1 MVIQIPVQLPQHIVQ
16 TRKHKTGVTPP
27 AYVVIAYGLP
37 DQPGPAY
44 ALTTGVRRLDVVW
57 HDRHINDDRQ
67 DDGREHIQTDHR
79 ISSHTSLATM

>member
-1 MVIQIPVQLPQHIVQ
+1 MCVFNIVLPEAGCLVNDIPVRLPQHIVQ

-44 ALTTGVRRLDVVW
+44 ALTTGHRRLDVVGY
-57 HDRHINDDRQ
+57 DRHINDDYQ
-67 DDGREHIQTDHR
+67 DDGREYI
-79 ISSHTSLATM
+79 